1 MCRCSFV
8 SWCISGA
15 DIDDV
20 LLLQFLSLPKGK
32 RLLCRAFGA
41 LDPAGRLSLA
51 AAGMRLL
58 PQFVAS
64 TARDQVRPRGCQ
76 DTDARWCGTCCFGL
90 R

>member
-1 MCRCSFV
+1 M
-8 SWCISGA
+8 
-15 DIDDV
+15 DDV

-41 LDPAGRLSLA
+41 LDPAGRLCLA

-64 TARDQVRPRGCQ
+64 TQRDQVSALDRMRSATRPRQRC
-76 DTDARWCGTCCFGL
+76 
-90 R
+90 